1 MLLSF
6 VLFNFSSFIGFLILV
21 ELTTITFINVLVST
35 FSNYFSKFQLN
46 TSFWLILLV
55 LCLIFCEKYQ
65 GDFYNIYD
73 SYVNYY
79 ELFGSFYW
87 NDFIGVYNYLFFTQT
102 LSVLFLAV
110 WFVLITLCLIFLLKN
125 MFIVPILIGLQS
137 GINIY
142 HWFFELFNDLEF
154 RQETFYWECST
165 QSPIEKFF

>member
-21 ELTTITFINVLVST
+21 ELTTITFINVLVLT

-79 ELFGSFYW
+79 ELFGSFY
-87 NDFIGVYNYLFFTQT
+87 
-102 LSVLFLAV
+102 
-110 WFVLITLCLIFLLKN
+110 
-125 MFIVPILIGLQS
+125 
-137 GINIY
+137 
-142 HWFFELFNDLEF
+142 
-154 RQETFYWECST
+154 
-165 QSPIEKFF
+165 